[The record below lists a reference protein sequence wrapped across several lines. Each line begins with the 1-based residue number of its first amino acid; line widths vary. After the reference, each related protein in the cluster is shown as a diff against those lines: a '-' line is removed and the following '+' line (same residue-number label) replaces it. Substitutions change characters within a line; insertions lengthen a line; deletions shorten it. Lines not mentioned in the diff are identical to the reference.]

1 MLIGRYVGV
10 LPGEIAY
17 VGILPGKILVIF
29 RIKIYIRMDLI
40 NMKLIS
46 NDVKRNG
53 ACDGIN
59 FFNNIFL

>member
-10 LPGEIAY
+10 LPVKIVY
-17 VGILPGKILVIF
+17 VGISPGKILVIF
-29 RIKIYIRMDLI
+29 RIKIYVHMDLA
-40 NMKLIS
+40 NMKLTS